1 MNATLSVQ
9 DLWSQILALP
19 AGDRRWLLDKL
30 NVYEEQEEAL
40 TPYTMEELN
49 ARIEQTGKWNN
60 SWLRYESKM
69 DSLRAAEAE
78 RNSPLS
84 RRNVWQESCD
94 EFSPEHPGVG
104 RTYHLLSPVSVLMS
118 LCWSNVPKDSAALLC
133 IGIASW
139 YTM

>member
-49 ARIEQTGKWNN
+49 ARIE
-60 SWLRYESKM
+60 R
-69 DSLRAAEAE
+69 SLADAEAGYAG
-78 RNSPLS
+78 
-84 RRNVWQESCD
+84 D
-94 EFSPEHPGVG
+94 MEHGG
-104 RTYHLLSPVSVLMS
+104 
-118 LCWSNVPKDSAALLC
+118 CSATGQA
-133 IGIASW
+133 A
-139 YTM
+139 